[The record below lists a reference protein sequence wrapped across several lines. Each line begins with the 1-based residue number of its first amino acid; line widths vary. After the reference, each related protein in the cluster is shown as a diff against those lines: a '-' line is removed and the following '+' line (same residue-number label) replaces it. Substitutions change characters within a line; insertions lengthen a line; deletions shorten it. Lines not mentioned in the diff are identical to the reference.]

1 MRILVDSS
9 IWIGYFNKG
18 HYPNLEY
25 YIYNDLVVVN
35 DIILAELIPYI
46 SHVGKFDV
54 VDALETIDKL
64 KLNINWSEIISFQK
78 MNLKNGVN
86 KVGIP
91 DLIILQQSI
100 QNNYSLWSN
109 DKHFQ
114 LMQKYV
120 NLKLFVDVN

>member
-1 MRILVDSS
+1 MFPFRVRVENSWLSL
-9 IWIGYFNKG
+9 
-18 HYPNLEY
+18 NLCFRSGL
-25 YIYNDLVVVN
+25 NDLVVVN

-91 DLIILQQSI
+91 DLIILQ
-100 QNNYSLWSN
+100 
-109 DKHFQ
+109 
-114 LMQKYV
+114 
-120 NLKLFVDVN
+120 